1 MCPHQLFESQM
12 ETVMAESQARART
25 VAEYEQK
32 MLDMERHYQE
42 RMRDEVR

>member
-1 MCPHQLFESQM
+1 
-12 ETVMAESQARART
+12 MAESQARART